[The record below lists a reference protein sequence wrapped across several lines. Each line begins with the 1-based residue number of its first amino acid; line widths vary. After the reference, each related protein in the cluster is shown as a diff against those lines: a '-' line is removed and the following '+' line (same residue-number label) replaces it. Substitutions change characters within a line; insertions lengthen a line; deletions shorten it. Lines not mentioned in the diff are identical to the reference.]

1 MVWGAL
7 AGLGKGLL
15 GAVGKGLLGG
25 MGLGGKGGFK
35 NLLPK
40 GLNLLSK
47 GVQAAFGGGRKYV
60 ENRANQLGRNI
71 QDRAYEAVG
80 KVKDRVK

>member
-1 MVWGAL
+1 MIWGAL

-25 MGLGGKGGFK
+25 MGLGGLNLK

-47 GVQAAFGGGRKYV
+47 GVQ
-60 ENRANQLGRNI
+60 
-71 QDRAYEAVG
+71 
-80 KVKDRVK
+80 